1 MAEPNTPPL
10 PKNRP
15 EMRVRPEPR
24 PAPDLTVE
32 DWARYYATIPTRAGL
47 SLLNG
52 LYKTS
57 GSMAAL
63 LGLVDQ
69 KDVDAYYDD
78 NIRRMKALED
88 KITST
93 RGSKF
98 IAEESLIPQEVYGII
113 GEMASFAVPY
123 LGLSKILTG
132 GQILKPLAATVATD
146 LFIGFGGLSPNDE
159 NLFNLLAD
167 LAPDSEAAVAL
178 ESYLGTSPDDPEIV
192 NRTRNAVEALLA
204 LGAAEGIIRGT
215 IAAPEFLRK
224 LKQTKDALPAEY
236 AKAVEAVDKLP
247 PGKSTDRL
255 KAAIDPEGKP
265 TAQQANPESPYSLP
279 EEAAEGP
286 NNQEILAQQNN
297 GETVSSVPVS
307 TVMKLADAKTD
318 EELIGTFVEGDG
330 IVTPKPK
337 NIKEDEGLVP
347 FDEDLTPEDAL
358 ISQTQKHPALGAATI
373 KYLFKDFEYIAK
385 KPGGS
390 SPGGIYQNKEGEKFL
405 IKMYDDPDQVVN
417 EIIAN
422 RFYRALN
429 IPVPAMQIIK
439 DGDKLYLGSPFIE
452 NLQTKGN
459 TPLGPSGINQLGEIY
474 PAAAFIQDN
483 DVVGIDVS
491 NIQFTKQSANTGK
504 LFGAIPI
511 DHGGAFFF
519 KAMGDKKGYTGD
531 ADALDSF
538 LDAKYDPAKL
548 FNVPEKDRP
557 VFADGAQTTLNEIEL
572 LNIDTFIDDMVA
584 ADIRFKN
591 PTTMD
596 YLKKTMKEK
605 QKAFAEKAPK
615 LFKEKFNQT
624 YQPPASSTVTEKDL
638 DDLALDPDTPIKIVK
653 QEPAAPEQID
663 PEKLTAEAKVS
674 PNKEIKKLLSDAEKL
689 GYNSGFLLTRNDTF
703 GKGLFQLDPPPVTAE
718 VPETDLGKQLGRT
731 VLPKDATLT
740 EQPEGS
746 FDYAGT
752 IYTVPYV
759 NNNGFYI
766 NKDLTSK
773 FSILD
778 FRDGRLGYSTEAGA
792 TVKSFL
798 QVGKSLATNNP
809 KSLFDVDLPDSVD
822 IFGLLELRAE
832 LFDSGRDIFG
842 EGTFVNQNL
851 ISEEVIDFVLT
862 NSYGAAPT
870 EIVRSIQKSVDQ
882 GQLPASEVMDV
893 AETAHEKLTAAIKK
907 DSDFEYPRMDYSG
920 LHPQGYNQYN
930 DTYSRK
936 YAKFFGRP
944 WESRSTGYKA
954 GRAGIGR
961 FAMHDWRS
969 LENVSRDDVDQVL
982 SNLNKDATSI
992 RDAYVSIPVVDE
1004 ANLHYA
1010 AYTKSQGG
1018 EYSNTRNVESYSDS
1032 YYENFYKYISKGV
1045 KKAEEEKDILI
1056 PLQSVAL
1063 LGQDRLRTVLP
1074 YELDFEGT
1082 LTKSIVLD
1090 PKAASK
1096 MPKGSLPAAVDAP
1109 NSARMQKIDKDIL
1122 STPAIA
1128 TGAAAALTA
1137 AQLVDEPEDAMDTQ
1151 MQDLTR
1157 PREQVGREVPG
1168 LRTKYGRPVY
1178 ETDEGMV
1185 SEQSVTLQVAPDEV
1199 INIPSI
1205 HDGVRYNR
1213 DELRDMYLR
1222 GDIQATSRHSDIE
1235 SAVAAAQTR
1244 SDEAFSSVP
1253 FDPGTVDD
1261 PFDAERTDLFAGQT
1275 EDPPADDT
1283 GLRIEVR
1290 PRPEFEQT
1298 DELFNQQRG
1307 ML

>member
-10 PKNRP
+10 PETRP

-204 LGAAEGIIRGT
+204 LGAAEGIIRGV

-265 TAQQANPESPYSLP
+265 TAQQADPESPYSSP

-422 RFYRALN
+422 RFYRALG

-605 QKAFAEKAPK
+605 QKAFAEKAPE

-624 YQPPASSTVTEKDL
+624 YQPPGSSPVTEKDL

-653 QEPAAPEQID
+653 QEPAAPQQID
-663 PEKLTAEAKVS
+663 SEKLTAEAKVS
-674 PNKEIKKLLSDAEKL
+674 PNKQIKKLLSDAEKL

-703 GKGLFQLDPPPVTAE
+703 GEGLFQLDPPPVTAQ

-731 VLPKDATLT
+731 VLPKGATLT
-740 EQPEGS
+740 EAPEGS

-773 FSILD
+773 FNILD
-778 FRDGRLGYSTEAGA
+778 YKDGRLGYSTEAGA

-798 QVGKSLATNNP
+798 QVGKSLATDNP
-809 KSLFDVDLPDSVD
+809 KSLFGVDLPDSVD
-822 IFGLLELRAE
+822 ILGLIELRGDLLDSAE
-832 LFDSGRDIFG
+832 DIFR
-842 EGTFVNQNL
+842 EGKPFSQNL
-851 ISEEVIDFVLT
+851 VSKEVIDFVLT

-870 EIVRSIQKSVDQ
+870 EIAKSIIVGVKRGDLSE
-882 GQLPASEVMDV
+882 SEVLDI

-920 LHPQGYNQYN
+920 LHPQGFNQYN

-944 WESRSTGYKA
+944 WESASTGYKA

-961 FAMHDWRS
+961 TSMHDWRS
-969 LENVSRDDVDQVL
+969 LENYSRDDVDQVL

-1004 ANLHYA
+1004 ANLNYA

-1018 EYSNTRNVESYSDS
+1018 EYSNNRDVKSYSDS

-1063 LGQDRLRTVLP
+1063 LGQDRLRMVVP
-1074 YELDFEGT
+1074 YFLDFEGT

-1096 MPKGSLPAAVDAP
+1096 MPKGSLPAAIDAP
-1109 NSARMQKIDKDIL
+1109 NSARMQKRDKDVL

-1137 AQLVDEPEDAMDTQ
+1137 AQLVDEPEPELPRPLDVDPLEQQ
-1151 MQDLTR
+1151 MQALA
-1157 PREQVGREVPG
+1157 REPE
-1168 LRTKYGRPVY
+1168 
-1178 ETDEGMV
+1178 
-1185 SEQSVTLQVAPDEV
+1185 PD
-1199 INIPSI
+1199 
-1205 HDGVRYNR
+1205 
-1213 DELRDMYLR
+1213 
-1222 GDIQATSRHSDIE
+1222 
-1235 SAVAAAQTR
+1235 
-1244 SDEAFSSVP
+1244 

>member
-10 PKNRP
+10 PVDRP

-204 LGAAEGIIRGT
+204 LGAAEGIIRGA

-224 LKQTKDALPAEY
+224 LKQTKDALPTEY

-265 TAQQANPESPYSLP
+265 TAQQADPESPYRSP

-318 EELIGTFVEGDG
+318 EELIGTFVKGDG

-337 NIKEDEGLVP
+337 NIKEDEGLIP
-347 FDEDLTPEDAL
+347 SDEDLTPKDAL
-358 ISQTQKHPALGAATI
+358 ISQTQKHPALGAAT
-373 KYLFKDFEYIAK
+373 YLFKDFEYIAK

-422 RFYRALN
+422 RFYRVLD
-429 IPVPAMQIIK
+429 ITVPAMQIIK
-439 DGDKLYLGSPFIE
+439 DGDKLYLGSPYIE

-459 TPLGPSGINQLGEIY
+459 TPLGPSGINQLGQIY

-548 FNVPEKDRP
+548 FNVPEKDL
-557 VFADGAQTTLNEIEL
+557 VSFAIGAENTLNQIEL

-584 ADIRFKN
+584 ADIRFKD
-591 PTTMD
+591 PATMD

-605 QKAFAEKAPK
+605 QKAFAEKAPE

-653 QEPAAPEQID
+653 QEPATSQQID
-663 PEKLTAEAKVS
+663 SEKLTAEAKVS

-689 GYNSGFLLTRNDTF
+689 GYNPGFLLTRNDTF
-703 GKGLFQLDPPPVTAE
+703 GKGLFQLDPPPVTAQ

-740 EQPEGS
+740 EAPEGS
-746 FDYAGT
+746 FAYAGT

-773 FSILD
+773 FNILD
-778 FRDGRLGYSTEAGA
+778 YKDGRLGYSTEAGA

-798 QVGKSLATNNP
+798 QVGKSLATDNP
-809 KSLFDVDLPDSVD
+809 KSLFGVDLPDSVD

-832 LFDSGRDIFG
+832 LFDGARDIFN
-842 EGTFVNQNL
+842 EGTPVNQNL
-851 ISEEVIDFVLT
+851 ISKEVIDFVLT

-870 EIVRSIQKSVDQ
+870 EIVRSIQKSIDA
-882 GQLPASEVMDV
+882 GQLLEFDEIMDV

-907 DSDFEYPRMDYSG
+907 DSNFQYPRMDHSG
-920 LHPQGYNQYN
+920 LHPQGFNQYN

-944 WESRSTGYKA
+944 WESRSTGFRA

-961 FAMHDWRS
+961 TSVHDWRN
-969 LENVSRDDVDQVL
+969 LEDFNRADVDQVL
-982 SNLNKDATSI
+982 SNLNKDVTSI
-992 RDAYVSIPVVDE
+992 RDAYVSIPVIDE
-1004 ANLHYA
+1004 ANLNYA
-1010 AYTKSQGG
+1010 AYTKSQDG
-1018 EYSNTRNVESYSDS
+1018 EYSNSMNVELYSDS

-1045 KKAEEEKDILI
+1045 KKAEEERDILI

-1063 LGQDRLRTVLP
+1063 LGQDRLSMVVP
-1074 YELDFEGT
+1074 YFLDFEGT

-1096 MPKGSLPAAVDAP
+1096 MPKGSLPAAIDAP
-1109 NSARMQKIDKDIL
+1109 NSARMQKRDKDVL

-1137 AQLVDEPEDAMDTQ
+1137 AQLVDEPEPELPRPLDVDPLEQQ
-1151 MQDLTR
+1151 MQALA
-1157 PREQVGREVPG
+1157 REPE
-1168 LRTKYGRPVY
+1168 
-1178 ETDEGMV
+1178 
-1185 SEQSVTLQVAPDEV
+1185 PD
-1199 INIPSI
+1199 
-1205 HDGVRYNR
+1205 
-1213 DELRDMYLR
+1213 
-1222 GDIQATSRHSDIE
+1222 
-1235 SAVAAAQTR
+1235 
-1244 SDEAFSSVP
+1244 

-1283 GLRIEVR
+1283 GLRIEVT